1 MTNALGLTLLVAVVT
16 FGLAHLAVHAARQ
29 EFVVATAVVAAL
41 GVSIALVAPFGA
53 ALLLLSAATATRLTT
68 PPVPDTVPADWS

>member
-1 MTNALGLTLLVAVVT
+1 MTNALGLTLLVAVAT
-16 FGLAHLAVHAARQ
+16 LGLAHLAVHAARH

-41 GVSIALVAPFGA
+41 GLSIAVTAPFGG
-53 ALLLLSAATATRLTT
+53 ALLLLAAATAGKLCA